1 MASKRVS
8 KKASILDPIFK
19 LFLSILEAPGGGR
32 SVKMASKIASKTAL
46 AVNLGLSTPCWPP
59 RASILEPPGA
69 DFRGLGRFIA
79 SLAGSTFAAKRLANT
94 WWSAV
99 LAEP

>member
-19 LFLSILEAPGGGR
+19 LFLTILEAPGGGGG
-32 SVKMASKIASKTAL
+32 ASKWLPKSFQKRPWL
-46 AVNLGLSTPCWPP
+46 QSYFDP

-69 DFRGLGRFIA
+69 DFRGLARFIG
-79 SLAGSTFAAKRLANT
+79 SLAGSTFAAKRLPNK